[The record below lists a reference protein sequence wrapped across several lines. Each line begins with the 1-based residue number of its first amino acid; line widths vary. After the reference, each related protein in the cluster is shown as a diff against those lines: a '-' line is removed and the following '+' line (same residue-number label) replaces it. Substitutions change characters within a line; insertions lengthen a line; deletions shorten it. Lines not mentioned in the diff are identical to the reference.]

1 MEKKNFSY
9 DELGDSL
16 IISNK
21 SKEDVVVKNLM
32 FDDFIFSVTK
42 KGKIASL
49 EIKNASLVLKE
60 AGLNLDILEDI
71 KDARLRIVP
80 KMDSIF
86 IGVSIETSKGVN
98 NIPVYFSKPAL
109 IQSYQDIYF

>member
-1 MEKKNFSY
+1 MERKNFSY

-42 KGKIASL
+42 EGKIASL
-49 EIKNASLVLKE
+49 EIKNASLVLGE
-60 AGLNLDILEDI
+60 MGLNPDILEDI
-71 KDARLRIVP
+71 KDARLKVIP

-86 IGVSIETSKGVN
+86 IGVSIETAEGVN
-98 NIPVYFSKPAL
+98 NIPLYFSKPAI
-109 IQSYQDIYF
+109 IQSYQDIYV